1 MILILGGTHEG
12 AILCKRLD
20 DAGIAYHL
28 SVATELGRSVYGDL
42 KGIVT
47 QQRFTDEGLADYIKA
62 NQIEMVL
69 DLTHPHAKVVTEMA
83 RRVCASLDTN
93 YLRYE
98 RPMNTSVDALPENV
112 WVVSSVE
119 AAIQQI
125 LRSESGSILM
135 TGTKHIADFIKVF
148 GKAPCYFRVMP
159 SVYSMTV
166 CDQESVDLD
175 HIFGIKAP
183 CPVAVTRELIASYG
197 IKYFVFKESG
207 IGSATESN
215 IEAVKGSDV
224 IGILIRSDEAV
235 AVNTAQSETEI
246 SIPSLELAPKKTQ
259 RDVQSDLEP
268 IFQAVISR

>member
-12 AILCKRLD
+12 ASLCKRFD
-20 DAGIAYHL
+20 EVDIAYHL
-28 SVATELGRSVYGDL
+28 SVATELGRSVYSDL

-83 RRVCASLDTN
+83 RRVCDAIDTQ

-98 RPMNTSVDALPENV
+98 RPMTTSFDALPKNV

-125 LRSESGSILM
+125 LRSEAGGILM

-148 GKAPCYFRVMP
+148 GKSPCYFRVMP

-166 CDQESVDLD
+166 CDHEGVDLD

-207 IGSATESN
+207 RGSATESN
-215 IEAVKGSDV
+215 IEAVKGTDV
-224 IGILIRSDEAV
+224 VGILIRSDEDGSV
-235 AVNTAQSETEI
+235 STTQSEIRTASEI
-246 SIPSLELAPKKTQ
+246 HP
-259 RDVQSDLEP
+259 DVLSDLESL
-268 IFQAVISR
+268 FQVVFSR